1 MRREEIAIVGGGQA
15 GLALSYHLTQRN
27 RAHVLLEQARALESW
42 RTKRW
47 DSLRLIA
54 PNWTLIMPD
63 YAYPGDDPD
72 GFMGKDE
79 VVDRLMGYAASF
91 GAPVQEGIRVTS
103 VARDP
108 SDSAFVLETSNGPIQ
123 ADQVVLAT
131 GSLQRPNLPPY
142 AGAIPDSIGQLPGSN
157 YRNPGA
163 LAPGGVLIVG
173 SGETGAQI
181 SEELARAGRVVY
193 LSGGRSWW
201 SPRRYRGRDV
211 TYWMRPLGWFERRV
225 DELPP
230 GVRAGL
236 PNPQLTGADG
246 GHDISP
252 HSLARQGVRLLGRLR
267 GIEDGVAHF
276 GSGLREDLAWADDL
290 AAKRLEA
297 IDTLIEA
304 EQLDAPATE
313 WPAELAPAQ
322 TRSAT
327 AAEEQAARPTTE
339 LDLAKAGVGTVIWAA
354 GYRPDLDWVRLSFLD
369 EDGYPIQRRGVT
381 NVPGLSIIGLD
392 WLHNAKSG
400 LFAGVGDDAAFLAE
414 AITAPS

>member
-1 MRREEIAIVGGGQA
+1 MRREEIAIIGGGQA

-27 RAHVLLEQARALESW
+27 RGHVVLEQARALESW

-79 VVDRLMGYAASF
+79 VVERLLGYANSF
-91 GAPVQEGIRVTS
+91 GAPVREGVHVTS
-103 VARDP
+103 VSRDP
-108 SDSAFVLETSNGPIQ
+108 SDSAFALETNEGPIR

-131 GSLQRPNLPPY
+131 GSLQRPNVPPY
-142 AGAIPDSIGQLPGSN
+142 ATAIPESIVQLPAAW
-157 YRNPGA
+157 YRNPDM
-163 LAPGGVLIVG
+163 LAPGAILIVG

-211 TYWMRPLGWFERRV
+211 TYWLRPLGWFERRV

-230 GVRAGL
+230 GVRTGQ

-252 HSLARQGVRLLGRLR
+252 HSLAAQGVRLLGRLR
-267 GIEDGVAHF
+267 GIEDSVAHC
-276 GSGLREDLAWADDL
+276 GSDLRDNIAWADDQ

-297 IDTLIEA
+297 IDALIQA
-304 EQLDAPATE
+304 EDLDAPVTE
-313 WPAELAPAQ
+313 WPTELAPAG

-327 AAEEQAARPTTE
+327 AAEEQAVRPTTE
-339 LDLAKAGVGTVIWAA
+339 LDLAKAGVGAVIWAA
-354 GYRPDLDWVRLSFLD
+354 GYRPDLDWVRLPFLD
-369 EDGYPIQRRGVT
+369 GGGYPIQRRGLTKVK
-381 NVPGLSIIGLD
+381 GLSILGLD

-414 AITAPS
+414 AITARS